1 MITCPECYKTPKIDV
16 YTKDKTKCVIKCNCG
31 RENLALIKDI
41 VNSKSEYTNPNSSI
55 PKCSRKKRHGSSIP
69 NAEKFC
75 DKCGYYF
82 CKNCSEI
89 HEMDHEDD
97 DEPHILKSTNG
108 IQISTC
114 NYHKN
119 IIERFCK
126 TCQSELCS
134 KCTGHEKHDIVFIYD
149 IINNKKL
156 EEIEHKI
163 DKAKKVVNDIYK
175 EIKDNTIKKIT
186 TEINTKISRLKLEI
200 QENEYYLQNSIK
212 TINSLYDTNVQINND
227 LIDFVEVLLNNYK
240 KSSHNFHTS
249 FNLINN
255 TNFNFVVLNDYNLT
269 DTTQFFKSNFII
281 DLKNNYKKIKCKR
294 CNGLKKVDCFMEYIK
309 SKQYYFN

>member
-1 MITCPECYKTPKIDV
+1 
-16 YTKDKTKCVIKCNCG
+16 
-31 RENLALIKDI
+31 
-41 VNSKSEYTNPNSSI
+41 VNSTSEYTNPNSSI
-55 PKCSRKKRHGSSIP
+55 QLCSRKKRHGASIP

-97 DEPHILKSTNG
+97 DEPHILRSTIG

-119 IIERFCK
+119 MIERFCK

-134 KCTGHEKHDIVFIYD
+134 KCTGHEKHDIMFIYD
-149 IINNKKL
+149 IINKEKL
-156 EEIEHKI
+156 KEIKHKI
-163 DKAKKVVNDIYK
+163 NKEKKVVNDIYK
-175 EIKDNTIKKIT
+175 EIKDNAIKKLTI
-186 TEINTKISRLKLEI
+186 EINSKIAKLKLEI
-200 QENEYYLQNSIK
+200 QENEYHLQNSIK
-212 TINSLYDTNVQINND
+212 SINSLYETNVKINND
-227 LIDFVEVLLNNYK
+227 LINFVEVLLNNYK
-240 KSSHNFHTS
+240 KSSNNFHTS
-249 FNLINN
+249 FNIINN

-269 DTTQFFKSNFII
+269 DTKQFFKSNFII

-294 CNGLKKVDCFMEYIK
+294 CGGLKKVDNHMTLRK
-309 SKQYYFN
+309 TKDVYFNWDTNIKEIEER